1 MKNSIVHK
9 TINLLLISTFL
20 LLINSCAYFRLK
32 ELDKYNFSQDNIYDL
47 VSKEYKEFAY
57 SELYEMHDELDANY
71 FAFKANNILK
81 TKIIRIENPKNWK
94 IPNNYENEAKEEYKK
109 ISSLLKEEFTF
120 QYPKLVA
127 KLVSGYDCWL
137 EQIEENWQIDH
148 INLCFTNL
156 KDNLDFIST
165 SQSNILKNLSDG
177 SKKENNI
184 QDRVLQENINN
195 DKDNGISKDESQTSD
210 SIYINNATVFFEFDK
225 FNLTSS
231 QIIELELFVK
241 RAIINPDMKI
251 FVEGHTDTVGSSN
264 YNYSLSKKRAN
275 FIKEYLLK
283 RNLKNNI
290 QIKAYGESRLLMI
303 TEDEV
308 KEKKNRRAELY
319 LK

>member
-9 TINLLLISTFL
+9 IINFLLISTFL

-94 IPNNYENEAKEEYKK
+94 IPDNYENEAKEEYKK

-137 EQIEENWQIDH
+137 EQIEENWQIKD
-148 INLCFTNL
+148 IEYCKNKFTNAYKKIL
-156 KDNLDFIST
+156 ASEVSKQSISKKQKSEISSSSVSEKNKSYFIKGDKTKSVLVFFNYDSHKLSITEKDKLDNYIST
-165 SQSNILKNLSDG
+165 LIKTDSNPI
-177 SKKENNI
+177 I
-184 QDRVLQENINN
+184 
-195 DKDNGISKDESQTSD
+195 
-210 SIYINNATVFFEFDK
+210 IY
-225 FNLTSS
+225 
-231 QIIELELFVK
+231 
-241 RAIINPDMKI
+241 
-251 FVEGHTDTVGSSN
+251 GHTDTKG
-264 YNYSLSKKRAN
+264 SKKYNLILSEQRALSVSKYFRKKGIN
-275 FIKEYLLK
+275 NKLIIKS
-283 RNLKNNI
+283 
-290 QIKAYGESRLLMI
+290 YGEDYPLII
-303 TEDEV
+303 TGDNV
-308 KEKKNRRAELY
+308 KEENNRRVEVIINN
-319 LK
+319 

>member
-9 TINLLLISTFL
+9 IINFLLISTFL

-94 IPNNYENEAKEEYKK
+94 IPDNYENEAKEEYKK

-137 EQIEENWQIDH
+137 EQIEENWQIKD
-148 INLCFTNL
+148 IEYCKNKFTNAYKKIL
-156 KDNLDFIST
+156 ASEVSKQSISKKQKSEISSSAVSEKNKSYFIKGDKTKSVLVFFKYDSYKLSITEKDKLDNYIST
-165 SQSNILKNLSDG
+165 LIKTDSNPI
-177 SKKENNI
+177 I
-184 QDRVLQENINN
+184 
-195 DKDNGISKDESQTSD
+195 
-210 SIYINNATVFFEFDK
+210 IY
-225 FNLTSS
+225 
-231 QIIELELFVK
+231 
-241 RAIINPDMKI
+241 
-251 FVEGHTDTVGSSN
+251 GHTDTKG
-264 YNYSLSKKRAN
+264 SKKYNLILSEQRALSVSKYFRKKGIN
-275 FIKEYLLK
+275 NKLIIKS
-283 RNLKNNI
+283 
-290 QIKAYGESRLLMI
+290 YGEDYPLII
-303 TEDEV
+303 TGDNVEE
-308 KEKKNRRAELY
+308 ENNRRVEVIINN
-319 LK
+319 

>member
-9 TINLLLISTFL
+9 IINLLLISTFL

-94 IPNNYENEAKEEYKK
+94 IPDNYENEAKEEYKK

-137 EQIEENWQIDH
+137 EQIEENWQIKD
-148 INLCFTNL
+148 IEYCKNKFTNAYKKIL
-156 KDNLDFIST
+156 ASEVSKQSISKKQKSEISSSSVSEKNKSYFIKGDKTKSVLVFFNYDSHKLSITEKDKLDNYIST
-165 SQSNILKNLSDG
+165 LIKTDSNPI
-177 SKKENNI
+177 I
-184 QDRVLQENINN
+184 
-195 DKDNGISKDESQTSD
+195 
-210 SIYINNATVFFEFDK
+210 IY
-225 FNLTSS
+225 
-231 QIIELELFVK
+231 
-241 RAIINPDMKI
+241 
-251 FVEGHTDTVGSSN
+251 GHTDTKG
-264 YNYSLSKKRAN
+264 SKKYNLILSEQRALSVSKYFRKKGIN
-275 FIKEYLLK
+275 NKLIIKS
-283 RNLKNNI
+283 
-290 QIKAYGESRLLMI
+290 YGEDYPLII
-303 TEDEV
+303 TGDNVEE
-308 KEKKNRRAELY
+308 ENNRRVEVIINN
-319 LK
+319 